1 MQIVLILVVLAAAV
15 LLTLGAVLIGSL
27 VLGGVLASTKRT
39 RFLVPVFFL
48 LVPATVLGAV
58 AGAVVVGYF
67 AVKANDSLIFLGPL
81 GGLVA
86 GGIGGLLLGLVGALL
101 WWRRM
106 SRLVTVSSESNDEP
120 TA

>member
-27 VLGGVLASTKRT
+27 VLGGVVVTTKRT
-39 RFLVPVFFL
+39 RFLIPVFFL

-58 AGAVVVGYF
+58 AGAIIVGYF

-86 GGIGGLLLGLVGALL
+86 GGIGGMLLGAFGALF

-106 SRLVTVSSESNDEP
+106 SRRASVSSQSHDHP